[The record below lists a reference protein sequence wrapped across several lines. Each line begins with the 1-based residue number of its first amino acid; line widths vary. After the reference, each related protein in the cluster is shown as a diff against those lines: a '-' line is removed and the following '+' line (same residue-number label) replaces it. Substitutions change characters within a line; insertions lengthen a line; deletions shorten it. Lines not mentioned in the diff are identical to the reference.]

1 MENKTLLGVV
11 VGCCMTAAVCAVVFT
26 GYNSKTVTVNSGEQ
40 SIDTVTVSGKSE
52 VKVVPD
58 KVSIQAGFVIEGTV
72 VTKITDTLDNRVTA
86 LVERLK
92 ASGVKETDI
101 TTEAY
106 NIQPKYQWK
115 DDRREQDGYTGNA
128 SVSVKGIDVADANDI
143 LKLITEAGTDTV
155 YDISYYSSAYKES
168 YDKAIEQAIK
178 EASTKADKMGKVAG
192 FTVKRVHDIKEGRQN
207 DSMAYVTNA
216 VMEDSVAYGAERG
229 SVINPGEL
237 SIEAQVEVTYVIE

>member
-11 VGCCMTAAVCAVVFT
+11 VGCCVTAAVCAVVFT

-40 SIDTVTVSGKSE
+40 SIDIVTVSGKSE

-168 YDKAIEQAIK
+168 YDKAIEH
-178 EASTKADKMGKVAG
+178 VAG
-192 FTVKRVHDIKEGRQN
+192 STVKRVHDIKEGRQN